1 MVQKVKDR
9 IIGVFIT
16 IGAGVIVSIFS
27 VGYANRQLDSK
38 KQEEKIITIDRD
50 KLSREEYFLDQKER
64 ESSHQELHDRD
75 REDILYIRTKT
86 DDIHKYLLES
96 KK

>member
-38 KQEEKIITIDRD
+38 EQERKINAIERD
-50 KLSREEYFLDQKER
+50 KLSRKEYLEDQNKR
-64 ESSHQELHDRD
+64 DVDHQKIHDRD
-75 REDILYIRTKT
+75 RSDILYIRTKT
-86 DDIHKYLLES
+86 DDIYEYLLES
-96 KK
+96 K